1 MTRPDHFESD
11 MKAGTSTIADL
22 VADLLARDKAVWLYV
37 VGVPGAWGHRVVRVE
52 DGCLCTTGSKL
63 FTPASP
69 MPLCVQYI
77 PGEDMY
83 VVRRGVPLVY
93 TYTTPLRSEVARFAE
108 AMELVLRGHD
118 RKSHWSYMPQTYLLT
133 RLCDEV
139 QELIA
144 AAAAPEPRREDIA
157 VEAIDAALFAM
168 MIYDNVMGWLGAE
181 YPAPGTPDTPDEPP
195 IVEDEAAT
203 E

>member
-1 MTRPDHFESD
+1 MNNDHFESD
-11 MKAGTSTIADL
+11 MKAGVST
-22 VADLLARDKAVWLYV
+22 VAQQVAELLAQGKPVWLYI
-37 VGVPGAWGHRVVRVE
+37 VGVPGAWGRRVVKVE

-69 MPLCVQYI
+69 TPLCVQYI

-83 VVRRGVPLVY
+83 VVRRGAPLVY

-108 AMELVLRGHD
+108 VMELMLREHD
-118 RKSHWSYMPQTYLLT
+118 RKPHWTYMPQTYLLT

-144 AAAAPEPRREDIA
+144 AAAAPEPRLEDIA
-157 VEAIDAALFAM
+157 AEAIDVANFAM
-168 MIYDNVMGWLGAE
+168 MIYDNVMGWPGTE
-181 YPAPGTPDTPDEPP
+181 YPASGAPDTPDGPP
-195 IVEDEAAT
+195 IVEGEAAA